1 MITEVDLSGTPCF
14 ATNARLSDLK
24 AVNFIFGPNG
34 SGKTTLSNIFQ
45 NPNNPRLQWEDH
57 TVGTTYVFNRDF
69 TANALASSA
78 RLPGVFFI
86 GKGAVTTQQTITT
99 LEKRIK
105 SEREALKQA
114 DKEHEDSK
122 LDAARIR
129 DRLNDTSWEFK
140 KKIDNQNLA
149 NCLRGSIGS
158 KAAFTEML
166 LSISSNAGEKMT
178 LDSLSTRADQLYAS
192 DLAPISIP
200 SLTWKPETDADTLET
215 LLATAITSSSESKLL
230 ALIQQYNLFDWI
242 AEGHN
247 ICTRAELK
255 GLCPYCQQKIS
266 NAIET
271 ELEALFD
278 KTYKQ
283 AKRAIVELADKF
295 DRDYDSLKRLSQTL
309 KADSKLVA
317 KLETQLEDFDTKI
330 LQLDAI
336 NACIKRK
343 LEHPSQE
350 ILLPLPLKELQLHI
364 ITTLQHFKDAYEQ
377 HNEVANNLSAEKLNL
392 CNDLW
397 SWLSTNALSTAISQ
411 YKSEIAHAHE
421 LIDKTRKALDFYEDA
436 VIATQKEIDHHI
448 RQLQNSK
455 EAMEII
461 NSMLQDLG
469 FTSFKLSYDT
479 STKGYRIIRP
489 NCFNPTCDIETLSEG
504 EKTILTFLYFIL
516 RINDSATWPIRRE
529 PTVVIDDPIAS
540 TDAQSFFLVTQ
551 FIRRITQ
558 YLKNE
563 NKCPQL
569 FKISQLIVCTH
580 NTRFL
585 SEASYDCTSGN
596 KEKDPYAYFFRLEKH
611 SNGTT
616 VSEGTHLNYIDT
628 EYNLLWNEI
637 KTCTDRYSKSL
648 NGDPAPDFPLL
659 GNTMRR
665 IIESYSKML
674 GTGGITKLSKHAS
687 IAVSTLVAFC
697 NSTSHSAIDA
707 DLHSSYTLS
716 TSQLLDAFRQFF
728 EIEFEN
734 GAHFPHYCAMMGINL
749 AQQGWTYPPTNK
761 P

>member
-1 MITEVDLSGTPCF
+1 MITEVDLDGTPCF
-14 ATNARLSDLK
+14 APGATLENLK
-24 AVNFIFGPNG
+24 KVNFIFGPNG

-86 GKGAVTTQQTITT
+86 GKGAATTQQAITT

-140 KKIDNQNLA
+140 KKIDNQNLT
-149 NCLRGSIGS
+149 NCLKGSIGS

-166 LSISSNAGEKMT
+166 LSISSNTGEKMT

-230 ALIQQYNLFDWI
+230 TLIQQYNLFDWI

-247 ICTRAELK
+247 LCATVELK
-255 GLCPYCQQKIS
+255 GICPYCQQKIS

-278 KTYKQ
+278 RTYKQ
-283 AKRAIVELADKF
+283 AKQTIVELAHKF
-295 DRDYDSLKRLSQTL
+295 DRDYDSLKGLFQTI
-309 KADSKLVA
+309 KADAELVA
-317 KLETQLEDFDTKI
+317 KLKTQLEDFDTKL

-350 ILLPLPLKELQLHI
+350 VLLPLSLKELQLQI
-364 ITTLQHFKDAYEQ
+364 TTTLQHFKDAYEQ
-377 HNEVANNLSAEKLNL
+377 HNRVANNLNAERLKLR
-392 CNDLW
+392 NDLW
-397 SWLSTNALSTAISQ
+397 SWLSTNALSTAIAQ
-411 YKSEIAHAHE
+411 YKSEIAQAHE
-421 LIDKTRKALDFYEDA
+421 LIDSTRNTLDFYEDA
-436 VIATQKEIDHHI
+436 VIATQKEIDRHI

-469 FTSFKLSYDT
+469 FTSFKLSYDK

-489 NCFNPTCDIETLSEG
+489 NSFNPTCDIETLSEG

-516 RINDSATWPIRRE
+516 GINDSATWPINQE
-529 PTVVIDDPIAS
+529 PTVIIDDPIAS

-563 NKCPQL
+563 SKCPQA

-585 SEASYDCTSGN
+585 SEASYDCKFDN
-596 KEKDPYAYFFRLEKH
+596 KAKDPYAHFYRLEKYANGTVV
-611 SNGTT
+611 SNGTIT
-616 VSEGTHLNYIDT
+616 NYIDS

-637 KTCTDRYSKSL
+637 KTCTDKYDL
-648 NGDPAPDFPLL
+648 HLQGGPAPDYPLL

-674 GTGGITKLSKHAS
+674 GSGGITKLSKHAS

-707 DLHSSYTLS
+707 DLHSIFTLS
-716 TSQLLDAFRQFF
+716 TPQLLGAFRQFF
-728 EIEFEN
+728 ETEFED
-734 GAHFPHYCAMMGINL
+734 GAHFPHYCAMMGIDL
-749 AQQGWTYPPTNK
+749 AQQGWTYPPINR